1 VNIFFYKI
9 EIFIYFH
16 FVILNKKGLLIFDE
30 SHKAK
35 NLEPENGK
43 PTMAGMAVRDLQDRL
58 PNARVVYASATG
70 ASESKNLAYMSRL
83 GLWGDGQPFKDVA
96 TFIDFVEEH
105 GVSAM
110 EVVALDLKWQGIF
123 LARQLSFAGATFEI
137 REVEL
142 DLNFQ
147 IIYDKSVK
155 LWVKLKDYIIE
166 YQDIMKYKERSLWAN
181 FWAAHQ
187 RYFRSLAFF
196 C

>member
-1 VNIFFYKI
+1 
-9 EIFIYFH
+9 
-16 FVILNKKGLLIFDE
+16 
-30 SHKAK
+30 
-35 NLEPENGK
+35 
-43 PTMAGMAVRDLQDRL
+43 MAVRDLQDKL

-83 GLWGDGQPFKDVA
+83 GLWGDGQPFKDLG

-137 REVEL
+137 REVDL

-147 IIYDKSVK
+147 IVYDRAVK
-155 LWVKLKDYIIE
+155 LWVKLKNYILDYISL
-166 YQDIMKYKERSLWAN
+166 MNYKDRSLWTN
-181 FWAAHQ
+181 FWGAHQ
-187 RYFRSLAFF
+187 RFAIVFIDLKIIFIF
-196 C
+196 MLVLLKIKI